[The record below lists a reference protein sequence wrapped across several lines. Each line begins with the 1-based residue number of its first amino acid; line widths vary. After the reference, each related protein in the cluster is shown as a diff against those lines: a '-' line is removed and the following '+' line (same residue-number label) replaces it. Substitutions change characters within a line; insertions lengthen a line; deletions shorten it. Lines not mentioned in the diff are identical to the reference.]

1 MRFRAASALHLESV
15 IHASTGKSIS
25 INNQGIRDSSVF
37 DLRRR
42 RTEFCDLVG
51 LRGQDVRRPIYV
63 AHVERGDGFGVG
75 TLASQVE
82 KILIYDSSFLAG
94 ALPLS
99 MTLSSSQLRLI
110 STIGMGVLVGTSLI
124 VIIPEGIEAV
134 YTAGSGGHS
143 HTRRGLQLQE
153 RAQVSWPVNAGLAPV
168 IRRFGDTVRRE
179 AGEIANLGDILGAVA
194 RRDLE
199 RRAEPETPSTSA
211 APKETAPPA
220 DKPAPKVPEAHKDE
234 DHHEESDP
242 PTFYIGL
249 SLILGFVLMF
259 LIDKLPRHA
268 SENLQPPPPTRHIS
282 LDNLSMGLSTSDGD
296 EESES
301 FLQSLAPTPKQTRSL
316 ATTTGLVI
324 HAAADGIAMG
334 ASASTSNTKL
344 GFIIFIAIMV
354 HKAPAAFG
362 LTSVLLKQGLSKR
375 AARGHLIIFSL
386 AAPFGA
392 LTTWLLVNI
401 LGGGHIEGE
410 RGQWWTGM
418 LLLFSAGTF
427 LYVAMHAMQEDSS
440 HSSHDSHSSTNGY
453 ADSSSSSQRNKPK
466 PQMRDTF
473 AAVGGMLIPLL
484 TQIGHHH

>member
-1 MRFRAASALHLESV
+1 MLDGLFMLLALSV
-15 IHASTGKSIS
+15 
-25 INNQGIRDSSVF
+25 VM
-37 DLRRR
+37 
-42 RTEFCDLVG
+42 V
-51 LRGQDVRRPIYV
+51 
-63 AHVERGDGFGVG
+63 
-75 TLASQVE
+75 LA
-82 KILIYDSSFLAG
+82 SFLAG

-110 STIGMGVLVGTSLI
+110 STIGMGVLVGTSLV

-134 YTAGSGGHS
+134 YTAGEVGRLN
-143 HTRRGLQLQE
+143 TRRGHQSQGRGEVRWVSTGVHTVLTRDPLAIEVLPAFIASRKELQE
-153 RAQVSWPVNAGLAPV
+153 KTDEP
-168 IRRFGDTVRRE
+168 
-179 AGEIANLGDILGAVA
+179 ANISPPA
-194 RRDLE
+194 
-199 RRAEPETPSTSA
+199 AETPPSTST
-211 APKETAPPA
+211 PETTPPPPA
-220 DKPAPKVPEAHKDE
+220 GQE
-234 DHHEESDP
+234 DHHKDP

-249 SLILGFVLMF
+249 SLILGFILMF
-259 LIDKLPRHA
+259 LVDKIPRHA
-268 SENLQPPPPTRHIS
+268 QEHIQQPPATRHIS
-282 LDNLSMGLSTSDGD
+282 LSNLSTLSSPASPSD
-296 EESES
+296 ES

-334 ASASTSNTKL
+334 ASASSSNTKL
-344 GFIIFIAIMV
+344 GFIVFVAIMI

-392 LTTWLLVNI
+392 VSTWLIVNI
-401 LGGGHIEGE
+401 LGGDHMEGE

-440 HSSHDSHSSTNGY
+440 EHSHPSSNVY
-453 ADSSSSSQRNKPK
+453 AENTSPRKLQK
-466 PQMRDTF
+466 PQMRDTL

-484 TQIGHHH
+484 TQIGRQY

>member
-1 MRFRAASALHLESV
+1 
-15 IHASTGKSIS
+15 
-25 INNQGIRDSSVF
+25 
-37 DLRRR
+37 
-42 RTEFCDLVG
+42 
-51 LRGQDVRRPIYV
+51 
-63 AHVERGDGFGVG
+63 
-75 TLASQVE
+75 
-82 KILIYDSSFLAG
+82 
-94 ALPLS
+94 
-99 MTLSSSQLRLI
+99 
-110 STIGMGVLVGTSLI
+110 MGVLVGTSLI

-134 YTAGSGGHS
+134 YSAKSAGHS
-143 HTRRGLQLQE
+143 HTRRSLHIWE
-153 RAQVSWPVNAGLAPV
+153 RGAEVSWQSNANAIPVN
-168 IRRFGDTVRRE
+168 VRRTE
-179 AGEIANLGDILGAVA
+179 DFIMGPREERDVNPVLAIEEKAVVPA
-194 RRDLE
+194 
-199 RRAEPETPSTSA
+199 APTTTSSSA
-211 APKETAPPA
+211 AKETEAPE
-220 DKPAPKVPEAHKDE
+220 KAPQDTPPKKEE
-234 DHHEESDP
+234 EHHEESP

-249 SLILGFVLMF
+249 SLILGFILMF

-282 LDNLSMGLSTSDGD
+282 LDNLSMGLSSTPSQGD
-296 EESES
+296 DESES

-344 GFIIFIAIMV
+344 GFIIFVAIMV

-401 LGGGHIEGE
+401 LGGGHIDGE

-427 LYVAMHAMQEDSS
+427 LYVFSFLLSFSISLHILW
-440 HSSHDSHSSTNGY
+440 Y
-453 ADSSSSSQRNKPK
+453 
-466 PQMRDTF
+466 
-473 AAVGGMLIPLL
+473 VIPLL
-484 TQIGHHH
+484 TRAQIRSHARNARRLLRQPQSRPRLLEWVRRKQLLAAQ

>member
-1 MRFRAASALHLESV
+1 
-15 IHASTGKSIS
+15 
-25 INNQGIRDSSVF
+25 
-37 DLRRR
+37 
-42 RTEFCDLVG
+42 
-51 LRGQDVRRPIYV
+51 
-63 AHVERGDGFGVG
+63 
-75 TLASQVE
+75 
-82 KILIYDSSFLAG
+82 
-94 ALPLS
+94 
-99 MTLSSSQLRLI
+99 
-110 STIGMGVLVGTSLI
+110 MGVLVGTSLI

-134 YTAGSGGHS
+134 YGAKSAGHS
-143 HTRRGLQLQE
+143 HTRRGLQLWGRGAE
-153 RAQVSWPVNAGLAPV
+153 VSWQSNVNLTPVN
-168 IRRFGDTVRRE
+168 VRRTE
-179 AGEIANLGDILGAVA
+179 DSI
-194 RRDLE
+194 LE
-199 RRAEPETPSTSA
+199 RTEGEGLEIEEKAVT
-211 APKETAPPA
+211 TAPTTPPA
-220 DKPAPKVPEAHKDE
+220 SKQTDPPKKTPQETTPKKEEEKHHDE
-234 DHHEESDP
+234 SSP

-249 SLILGFVLMF
+249 SLILGFILMF

-282 LDNLSMGLSTSDGD
+282 LDNLSMGLSSAPSPNGD

-334 ASASTSNTKL
+334 SSASTSNTKL
-344 GFIIFIAIMV
+344 GFIIFVAIMV

-392 LTTWLLVNI
+392 LSTWVLVNI

-427 LYVAMHAMQEDSS
+427 LYVALFLFPSLFLVLDF
-440 HSSHDSHSSTNGY
+440 GLLL
-453 ADSSSSSQRNKPK
+453 
-466 PQMRDTF
+466 MR
-473 AAVGGMLIPLL
+473 G
-484 TQIGHHH
+484 